1 MRFMIVNGAAS
12 MDLYAVY
19 LKEKEIDENG
29 KTILNIFIHL
39 TEVAVDDDHWLTFF
53 PAASNAVFKLDD
65 VEEVKANIITPD
77 GADLKIE
84 EGMVEEGGVTMT
96 AYKIVQVICE
106 STGN

>member
-19 LKEKEIDENG
+19 PKEREIDENG

-65 VEEVKANIITPD
+65 VEEVEAKIITPA

-84 EGMVEEGGVTMT
+84 EGLVEEDGVTMP
-96 AYKIVQVICE
+96 AYRIVRVISE